1 MLLGRSGTAP
11 NYKPEV
17 EATEKTGWKEYNT
30 IFDYMYA
37 EYEYLEETYPDKYY
51 SNVLNFSPEKGG
63 FGHGSL
69 NGYVTQVL
77 SKMDKEDRVLEYDK
91 YPYSY
96 DQRLGKGF
104 RNSFHWNFL
113 EIAKVSKEYEVGK
126 RVFYYQQWFP
136 YALRSQLSTQEITY
150 QFYTAMC
157 FGING
162 FVAYKYASYWT
173 DYNNLVDFTMN
184 SAWGETELNYYNQT
198 AIEEIK
204 KFDYVY
210 LNFADRWEGIIKVK
224 GTEYSSPLVTPGL
237 DRLTGEGVLASH
249 EGIESIAATH
259 DTLVGAFKDGDGRNG
274 YMITNQ
280 SYSLDRMTDTVSVQ
294 FKNAKK
300 ALVVENGEQKTVE
313 LEKGK
318 YTVQLA
324 PGSGVFVIPVA

>member
-1 MLLGRSGTAP
+1 
-11 NYKPEV
+11 
-17 EATEKTGWKEYNT
+17 
-30 IFDYMYA
+30 
-37 EYEYLEETYPDKYY
+37 
-51 SNVLNFSPEKGG
+51 
-63 FGHGSL
+63 
-69 NGYVTQVL
+69 
-77 SKMDKEDRVLEYDK
+77 MDKEDRVLEYDK

-104 RNSFHWNFL
+104 RDSFHWNFL
-113 EIAKVSKEYEVGK
+113 ETAKVSKEYEVGK

-157 FGING
+157 FGFNG
-162 FVAYKYASYWT
+162 FVAYKYASYWA
-173 DYNNLVDFTMN
+173 DYNGITDFTMN

-210 LNFADRWEGIIKVK
+210 LNFADRWEGVIKVT

-237 DRLTGEGVLASH
+237 NRLTGEGVLSSH
-249 EGIESIAATH
+249 EGIESITATH

-324 PGSGVFVIPVA
+324 PGGGVFVIPLA